1 MIKTTIYLPADLQ
14 HQLEALA
21 KQEKRSKADL
31 IREALQNYIQTK
43 PRRLPKSLGIGQDGT
58 LAAED
63 IDNWLKENWIKH
75 LEHDNSR

>member
-1 MIKTTIYLPADLQ
+1 MTKTTIYLPEDLQ

-21 KQEKRSKADL
+21 KQEKRSKAEV
-31 IREALQNYIQTK
+31 IREALQSYVEKK

-63 IDNWLKENWIKH
+63 IDSWLKENWIKD
-75 LEHDNSR
+75 LEHDNP